1 MKHGCCTDKACGPA
15 TCMELPVGLTCGA
28 CQHFPHCTRMYS
40 VKRENTHCDFFPRR
54 FRGIKAAV
62 ESKPAPDGS
71 VVQEMA
77 SLRAIACARR
87 LWAIKIGTAPFF
99 DTDILPV
106 ARIIDEY
113 LAQNAEGHGEG
124 Q

>member
-1 MKHGCCTDKACGPA
+1 
-15 TCMELPVGLTCGA
+15 
-28 CQHFPHCTRMYS
+28 MYG

-54 FRGIKAAV
+54 FRGLKVAAEV
-62 ESKPAPDGS
+62 APAPDGF

-87 LWAIKIGTAPFF
+87 LWALKVGTEPFF

-113 LAQNAEGHGEG
+113 MAHDTKEAIAPERREVGA
-124 Q
+124 